1 MKNAV
6 ISALIIISA
15 FVPIQAARTYTPVL
29 SLQNS
34 GAQYTSNLSA

>member
-6 ISALIIISA
+6 ISALIIVSA
-15 FVPIQAARTYTPVL
+15 FAPILTARTYIPIL

-34 GAQYTSNLSA
+34 GAQYTSNLIA